1 MELLRSGFRPEF
13 INRIDEII
21 VFRALSEEQLL
32 DITGLL
38 LDRLRRRLRA
48 QGIEVEFAEEAV
60 RLLAREGYDAEFG
73 ARPLRRTIQRLVEN
87 ELSRMLL
94 DGSVEPGDKVAV
106 DAAGDRLRFEVEEGA
121 ASELLRERKEE
132 RTPEPTGSP
141 A

>member
-1 MELLRSGFRPEF
+1 
-13 INRIDEII
+13 
-21 VFRALSEEQLL
+21 
-32 DITGLL
+32 
-38 LDRLRRRLRA
+38 
-48 QGIEVEFAEEAV
+48 V
-60 RLLAREGYDAEFG
+60 RLLANEGYDSEFG

-121 ASELLRERKEE
+121 APELLRERKEE
-132 RTPEPTGSP
+132 KTPEPTGSP